1 MIKSMRIFL
10 LISLVLTSF
19 LFYKCSKKDTD
30 EPKEMTVNF
39 YMVALEGSTLQGK
52 TIGCND
58 ILVPISKN
66 VLIEK
71 NEVESAMN
79 ELFAAKSTDKLIN
92 FIKGPGLFLYQV
104 TLSNGI
110 AEIYLKG
117 DFAISNVCDVPRI
130 QGQLYETAKQFSDVR
145 EVKIFIN
152 AQSLESYLSLAKQGF
167 N

>member
-10 LISLVLTSF
+10 MISLIMTSF
-19 LFYKCSKKDTD
+19 LFYRCGKKDTD
-30 EPKEMTVNF
+30 EPKEITVNI
-39 YMVALEGSTLQGK
+39 YLVALEGSTLRGK
-52 TIGCND
+52 TIGCKD

-71 NEVESAMN
+71 NVVESAMN
-79 ELFAAKSTDKLIN
+79 ELFAAKSTDELKN
-92 FIKGPGLFLYQV
+92 FIKGPALFLYQV

-110 AEIYLKG
+110 AEIYFKG
-117 DFAISNVCDVPRI
+117 DFHISAVCDILRI
-130 QGQLYETAKQFSDVR
+130 KEQLYETAKQFPEVK

>member
-1 MIKSMRIFL
+1 MRIFL
-10 LISLVLTSF
+10 MISLIMTSF

-130 QGQLYETAKQFSDVR
+130 QGQLYETAKQFSNVR

>member
-130 QGQLYETAKQFSDVR
+130 QGQLYETAKQFSNVR